1 MKREFIKGLLPDISD
16 DILKQIMDQHSTDVG
31 TLKSRIE
38 TLETERDGL
47 KTQLNDANTE
57 IQSYKDMDIDGIK
70 RKAAD
75 WEAKYNT
82 DTQVLRDKLSEQE
95 YGYAVNGAVSG
106 MQFTSAA
113 AKKAFV
119 ADLKD
124 KGLKLED
131 GKLLGLD
138 DYVKT
143 YKESDPH
150 AFADDNGGNPPPHVV
165 GRTNGGNTGGA
176 MAAMRAAMGL
186 PNNTK
191 E

>member
-31 TLKSRIE
+31 TLKSKIE

-70 RKAAD
+70 QKAAD

-82 DTQVLRDKLSEQE
+82 DTQALRDKLSEQE
-95 YGYAVNGAVSG
+95 YSYAVNGAVSG

-119 ADLKD
+119 SDLKD

-186 PNNTK
+186 PNTK